1 MIHSLGLWPF
11 GTLLH
16 PLLHLLLR
24 GRGAAATCVAE
35 TPVKNSLLL
44 TNEETGKSLNT
55 LVLQRSSCG
64 SGQLSQPSFSWSS
77 GEGNCTGWIYGLIV
91 MCQPCSCHLPCWSP
105 WQFLPKWNICGDL
118 MDRHVAEGRRNS
130 FLHPGTP
137 SNLSK
142 AGGRKGG
149 EKKERWAYHHCS
161 VAQSCPPLCD
171 PKDCSMPGFPVLHH
185 FPEFAQTHVHWVGD
199 AIQPHL
205 VSVTHLSSCLQS
217 CPESDG

>member
-130 FLHPGTP
+130 FYILEPPAISARLGGGREGRKRKGELIIIVQLLSHVHLFVTPRIAACQASLSFSISRNLLKLMSIESEMP
-137 SNLSK
+137 SNPILSL
-142 AGGRKGG
+142 
-149 EKKERWAYHHCS
+149 S
-161 VAQSCPPLCD
+161 
-171 PKDCSMPGFPVLHH
+171 
-185 FPEFAQTHVHWVGD
+185 
-199 AIQPHL
+199 
-205 VSVTHLSSCLQS
+205 HLSSCLQS

>member
-130 FLHPGTP
+130 FYILEPPAISARLGGGREGRKRKGEHIIIVQLLSHVHLFVTPRIAACQASLSFTISRNLLKLMSIESEMP
-137 SNLSK
+137 SNPILSL
-142 AGGRKGG
+142 
-149 EKKERWAYHHCS
+149 S
-161 VAQSCPPLCD
+161 
-171 PKDCSMPGFPVLHH
+171 
-185 FPEFAQTHVHWVGD
+185 
-199 AIQPHL
+199 
-205 VSVTHLSSCLQS
+205 HLSSCLQS

>member
-130 FLHPGTP
+130 FYILEPPAISARLGGGREGRKRKGELIIIVQLLSHVHLFVTPRIAACQASLSFTISRNLLKLMSIESEMP
-137 SNLSK
+137 SNPILSL
-142 AGGRKGG
+142 
-149 EKKERWAYHHCS
+149 S
-161 VAQSCPPLCD
+161 
-171 PKDCSMPGFPVLHH
+171 
-185 FPEFAQTHVHWVGD
+185 
-199 AIQPHL
+199 
-205 VSVTHLSSCLQS
+205 HLSSCLQS